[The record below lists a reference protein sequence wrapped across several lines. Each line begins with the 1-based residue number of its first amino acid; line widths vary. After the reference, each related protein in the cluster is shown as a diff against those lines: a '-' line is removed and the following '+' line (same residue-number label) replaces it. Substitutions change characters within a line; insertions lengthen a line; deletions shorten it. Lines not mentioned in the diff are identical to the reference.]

1 MAGAPFRSNR
11 FGPWFA
17 LQPGPL
23 PDDEAARLARS
34 GVTDLSTDLIDFSE
48 TAAILANL
56 DLLITIDS
64 APAHLGGAL
73 GRPTWMLNRA
83 NSEWRW
89 GWKQTESFW
98 YPTMRLFNQD
108 QLGEWDP
115 VIAAVGTAL
124 RG

>member
-1 MAGAPFRSNR
+1 MPL
-11 FGPWFA
+11 FGLPNCRWFA
-17 LQPGPL
+17 LQQGPL
-23 PDDEAARLARS
+23 PDDERALLTR
-34 GVTDLSTDLIDFSE
+34 GNVENLSVGLTDFSE

-83 NSEWRW
+83 SSEWRW

-98 YPTMRLFNQD
+98 YPTMRIFNQD
-108 QLGEWDP
+108 RPGDWGPAIL
-115 VIAAVGTAL
+115 AVGTAL
-124 RG
+124 SGG